1 MPQTTSDDKAPERKG
16 SFCDFSTRS
25 YLEDELSLRLIAT
38 LEAPKVETV
47 FRDLYFEGGTVL
59 ACKTGGFSLGFKN
72 GETVKLS
79 PGEVLVVYPGNVV
92 TIRSLKAG
100 SHLNYVVF
108 KGTKTGDFL
117 GDFGFYDK
125 LHFKADIQDETF
137 MSILRA
143 SEAGM
148 HKEEVLS
155 HVTDALRTFQQA
167 LRQAYGTLVN
177 DAVRTI
183 HRNLA
188 QGIVGIKPVCDVL
201 NVSRSHLN
209 GLFVRTG
216 LGNPAAFIR
225 REQLDIACRLLRTTS
240 LPIVDIGK
248 SVGITSPI
256 YFSSFIR
263 RLTGRTPTEIR
274 TKGYL

>member
-1 MPQTTSDDKAPERKG
+1 MPHATQEDKTPERKG
-16 SFCDFSTRS
+16 AFCDFSARS
-25 YLEDELSLRLIAT
+25 YSKEELELRLIAT

-47 FRDLYFEGGTVL
+47 FRDLYFAGGNVL
-59 ACKTGGFSLGFKN
+59 ACKAGCFSFGFKK
-72 GETVKLS
+72 GESVRLS

-100 SHLNYVVF
+100 SLLNYVVF
-108 KGTKTGDFL
+108 NGTKAADFL
-117 GDFGFYDK
+117 GEFGFFDK
-125 LHFKADIQDETF
+125 LHFAADIQDETF
-137 MSILRA
+137 MSVLRA
-143 SEAGM
+143 SEDGM
-148 HKEEVLS
+148 RKEEVLS
-155 HVTDALRTFQQA
+155 HVTDALRTFQQT
-167 LRQAYGTLVN
+167 LRQAYGSVLN
-177 DAVRTI
+177 DAVRVI

-225 REQLDIACRLLRTTS
+225 REQLAIACRLLRTTS
-240 LPIVDIGK
+240 MPIVDIGK

-263 RLTGRTPTEIR
+263 RLTGRTPTAIR
-274 TKGYL
+274 TKGCP